1 MSSINFFI
9 NLMWSKFWSSS
20 GSRIILSFLSNWQLN
35 SGNLTIL
42 LNLHRKSLGERLW
55 KRFKKIHLFFLLQ
68 INVIWSHFIFIIDHI
83 KIMSFTCF
91 SAVLGCYFVLLLSST
106 PTSRKRGLFVMLC
119 SKLWPVLYWIID
131 PSDKC
136 HRSLFISLALGSA
149 KRWCN
154 FSVME
159 QCDKFTPENLPSL
172 EEKRR
177 TEEPEDF

>member
-1 MSSINFFI
+1 M
-9 NLMWSKFWSSS
+9 
-20 GSRIILSFLSNWQLN
+20 IILWKQNNFVFSKQ
-35 SGNLTIL
+35 LTIEQWKPYYII
-42 LNLHRKSLGERLW
+42 KSTQEVLRGEIM
-55 KRFKKIHLFFLLQ
+55 KKIKKKFMYFFLLQ

-83 KIMSFTCF
+83 KVMSFTCF

-136 HRSLFISLALGSA
+136 HRSLFISLAMGSA

-159 QCDKFTPENLPSL
+159 QCDKFTPKTCRPWRKNAALKSRRIFRNNSL
-172 EEKRR
+172 
-177 TEEPEDF
+177 